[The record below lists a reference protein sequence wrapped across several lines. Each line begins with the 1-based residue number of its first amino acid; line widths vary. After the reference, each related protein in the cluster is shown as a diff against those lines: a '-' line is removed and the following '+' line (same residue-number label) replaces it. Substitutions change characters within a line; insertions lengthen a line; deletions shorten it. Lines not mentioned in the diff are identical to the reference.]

1 MARNRVNTASPI
13 NDDLNMEETD
23 SPVYNSPINCV
34 INNDRNMDQSDSLVE
49 NSPINN
55 ARNMDRNRV
64 NTDSPITPLAE
75 VTSSKI

>member
-49 NSPINN
+49 TTPINN
-55 ARNMDRNRV
+55 AQNMGQNRV
-64 NTDSPITPLAE
+64 NTDSPIPP
-75 VTSSKI
+75 VGQSSQI